1 MAWEEI
7 TRMLSENSDP
17 LKTAAAVGAPTAGP
31 YLVGRAAAYSESKLL
46 SDGDLEQKL
55 EEPLVSGSTA
65 SDKLTDAALAMYKMG
80 KRHQFEKVYD
90 KRQDTYSSVSFGD

>member
-7 TRMLSENSDP
+7 TRMLSENSES
-17 LKTAAAVGAPTAGP
+17 LTAAAAVGTPTAGP
-31 YLVGRAAAYSESKLL
+31 YLLGRAAAYSESKML
-46 SDGDLEQKL
+46 SDGDLEHKL
-55 EEPLVSGSTA
+55 EEPLLSGDTA

-90 KRQDTYSSVSFGD
+90 SRQDGYGSVSFGD